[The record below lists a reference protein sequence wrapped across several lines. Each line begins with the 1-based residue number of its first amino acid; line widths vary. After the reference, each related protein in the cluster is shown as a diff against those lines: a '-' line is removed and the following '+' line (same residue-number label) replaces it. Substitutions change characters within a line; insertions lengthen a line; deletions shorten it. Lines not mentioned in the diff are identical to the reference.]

1 MQPFFFTEIQNA
13 IDEKKK
19 NQGEITEW
27 TSRRKERETGGKAL
41 TLAQKKN

>member
-27 TSRRKERETGGKAL
+27 TSRRKERETGGGKAL
-41 TLAQKKN
+41 VAPKKN